1 MSTMTRPLCTLCVV
15 GVSLAL
21 GACVSY
27 QPIRVSSVDTLGLPA
42 SVVRVTDKRVST
54 IKRLRSIL
62 ENRGFKLALS
72 PPAGLSR
79 VFVYKVARSNHGSY
93 RIGSWLAARL
103 DREPGPATQVF
114 LLGKPTLNGQ
124 ETCSKA
130 DSELLVAQ
138 YWCRDTKVRRSFA
151 GTAALDGSYEAKL
164 VREVL
169 DELVKQTLAA
179 KASQPKKQPATSR
192 PTVAVVGV
200 PKSSPKPRA
209 KPIVAV
215 FALEDRTRRLGP
227 KLRSDLH
234 GYLVTRLTESGRYRI
249 VPSERLQAQLKA
261 AKQRSYRRCYD
272 TACQVEIGK
281 ALAAQKTLAARI
293 VRLGARCTLA
303 ANLYDLKTETAEK
316 AASTSVA
323 CRGEALRQGIDALVA
338 KLAGGACE
346 SDKTIVV
353 DHKKHCTLKPKPIPP
368 FGVSFRLCGGNYTLR
383 AVSGAARF
391 WRGAP
396 SLGGYGYNVTLQVI
410 DSGLTVDLHH
420 PGGSGA
426 QGTWPTD
433 KAALRAMAKQR
444 VPFEV
449 PAEGSVVQVYS
460 VDKPCWDNSGKMTL
474 RIEPR

>member
-1 MSTMTRPLCTLCVV
+1 MSTMTRPPCTLAIV

-21 GACVSY
+21 GACVAY
-27 QPIRVSSVDTLGLPA
+27 QPIRVSSVDKLGLPA
-42 SVVRVTDKRVST
+42 SVVRVPDERVPT
-54 IKRLRSIL
+54 IKRLRTIL
-62 ENRGFKLALS
+62 ESRGFKLTLS
-72 PPAGLSR
+72 PPAGTSR
-79 VFVYKVARSNHGSY
+79 VFVYTVARSNHGSY
-93 RIGSWLAARL
+93 RIGSWFAARL

-124 ETCSKA
+124 EMCSKA

-138 YWCRDTKVRRSFA
+138 YWCRDTKVRRSFS
-151 GTAALDGSYEAKL
+151 GKAALDGSYEAKL

-179 KASQPKKQPATSR
+179 KAGQPKRAATR
-192 PTVAVVGV
+192 RAAVAAVVGARLR
-200 PKSSPKPRA
+200 PPKPPA

-234 GYLVTRLTESGRYRI
+234 GYLVTRLTESGRYRV

-261 AKQRSYRRCYD
+261 AKKRSYRRCYD

-346 SDKTIVV
+346 SEKTIVV
-353 DHKKHCTLKPKPIPP
+353 DYKKHCSLKPKPIPP
-368 FGVSFRLCGGNYTLR
+368 FGVTFRLCGGNYVLS
-383 AVSGAARF
+383 AVSGAARY

-396 SLGGYGYNVTLQVI
+396 SLGGYGYNATLQVI
-410 DSGLTVDLHH
+410 DSGLTVDLSH
-420 PGGSGA
+420 PGGPGK
-426 QGTWPTD
+426 QGTWPSA

-449 PAEGSVVQVYS
+449 PAEGSAVQVYS
-460 VDKPCWDNSGKMTL
+460 VDNPCWDNSGKMTL
-474 RIEPR
+474 RISPR